1 MAFVMTLTNIQW
13 YTSCQRRR
21 RRCATQIFPIHLKRK
36 RRKKRIRLFIP
47 NIEWKM
53 EWATVLPTQ
62 CTICTLLFWFF
73 FFAVLLTKLE
83 PFSRL
88 TSSWILSDF
97 LRRKSESQKMLK
109 VSIFVL
115 GFRNELW
122 RNSCNYAK
130 FVKGDVQ
137 HPSLQKKF
145 FRQKFLAWCVFY
157 IAWIYFRKLCYLVL
171 LHSPMHTSGKRFTFG
186 KK

>member
-1 MAFVMTLTNIQW
+1 MHWPFQVWQLNLGLSNGLRDDFDEHSMVYKLSEAEKAL
-13 YTSCQRRR
+13 C
-21 RRCATQIFPIHLKRK
+21 H
-36 RRKKRIRLFIP
+36 P
-47 NIEWKM
+47 NIPYSPKKKKKKKTNKTFHSQYRVENGM
-53 EWATVLPTQ
+53 GDSVTNSMYNMH
-62 CTICTLLFWFF
+62 ITLLIF

-137 HPSLQKKF
+137 HPSLQKKI
-145 FRQKFLAWCVFY
+145 L
-157 IAWIYFRKLCYLVL
+157 
-171 LHSPMHTSGKRFTFG
+171 
-186 KK
+186 